1 MHLMA
6 EGHEIKV
13 LANRMGP
20 HSFAH
25 KEGSR
30 NWEALGKEGRR
41 IHLHASFWID
51 QVRSESNL

>member
-1 MHLMA
+1 MHQKA

-13 LANRMGP
+13 LADRMGP
-20 HSFAH
+20 YSLAH

-30 NWEALGKEGRR
+30 NWEALGNEGRR